1 MDFIIENWYV
11 IFAAFV
17 VMAAIIIAIVKFFKD
32 PKTKQLDGLR
42 EWLLYAT
49 TVAEKELGSGTGKL
63 KLRFV
68 YDLFV
73 TKFPWLAKTIT
84 FNRFSDFVDDTL
96 GEMNTMLASN
106 NAARLYVNGTEEVP
120 SEAAEG

>member
-1 MDFIIENWYV
+1 MDFIINNWYV
-11 IFAAFV
+11 IFCAVLVLAG
-17 VMAAIIIAIVKFFKD
+17 IIISIVKFVRD
-32 PKTKQLDGLR
+32 PKTKQLASLR

-68 YDLFV
+68 FDMFV

-84 FNRFSDFVDDTL
+84 FDTFSKFVDDTL
-96 GEMNTMLASN
+96 GDMNTMLASN
-106 NAARLYVNGTEEVP
+106 NAARLFVNGAEEVP